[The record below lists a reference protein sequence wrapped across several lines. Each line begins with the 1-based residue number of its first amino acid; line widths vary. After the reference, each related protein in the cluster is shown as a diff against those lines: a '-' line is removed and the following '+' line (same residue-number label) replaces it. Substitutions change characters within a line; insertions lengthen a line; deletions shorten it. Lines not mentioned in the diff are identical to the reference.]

1 MINKDLKI
9 LTFVYVCLV
18 SQLCLILC
26 NPMYYSQP
34 CSSVHRDSPH
44 KNTGVG
50 CHALLQG
57 IFPIQGSNLGLL
69 CCRQI
74 LYPLSHQGSPR
85 ILEWVTYP
93 FSRGSPDPGIKLESP
108 TLQVD
113 SLPTELP
120 GKPLLLYTSIL
131 SFKEID

>member
-1 MINKDLKI
+1 MC
-9 LTFVYVCLV
+9 VYAVAAAAAAKPLQSCPT
-18 SQLCLILC
+18 LCD
-26 NPMYYSQP
+26 PMDCSP
-34 CSSVHRDSPH
+34 PGSSVLRDSPG
-44 KNTGVG
+44 KTTVVG

-57 IFPIQGSNLGLL
+57 IFPIQGSNPGLL
-69 CCRQI
+69 HCRQI
-74 LYPLSHQGSPR
+74 LYCLSHQGSPR

>member
-1 MINKDLKI
+1 M
-9 LTFVYVCLV
+9 CLV

-26 NPMYYSQP
+26 HPMYYSLP
-34 CSSVHRDSPH
+34 CSSVHGDSPC

-57 IFPIQGSNLGLL
+57 IFPIQGSNQGSNLGLL
-69 CCRQI
+69 HCRWI
-74 LYPLSHQGSPR
+74 LYQLSHQGSPR

-113 SLPTELP
+113 SLPAELP